1 MAAAPPTAASPTYVF
16 EPEPVPAVPI
26 QGMRALYPVRRIF
39 CIIRNYAAAVCEQGK
54 HPETEPPCHFLKPA
68 DALVPSG
75 SLIPYPPGTAHCQC
89 GIELVVA
96 IGRPAFRVTRADA
109 LGAVYGY
116 AAGLNLTRRDLLL
129 AAREWGRPWD
139 AGKAAEQSA
148 VVGELLLAARGGHPA
163 SGSIRLAINGELRQ
177 SADISDMIWDVP
189 SIVADLSR
197 FYHLGPGDLVFT
209 GTPTGG
215 RTIRSGDIVAGAVA
229 GIGEV
234 GLMLAEAEG

>member
-1 MAAAPPTAASPTYVF
+1 MEAAPPTYLF
-16 EPEPVPAVPI
+16 EPEPVPTLPI

-39 CIIRNYAAAVCEQGK
+39 CIGRNYAAAVRDQGK
-54 HPETEPPCHFLKPA
+54 HPEIEPPCHFLKPA
-68 DALVPSG
+68 AALVPSG
-75 SLIPYPPGTAHCQC
+75 SSIPYPPGTAHCQC

-96 IGRPAFRVTRADA
+96 IGGPAFRVPRSVAP
-109 LGAVYGY
+109 GAVYGY

-148 VVGELLLAARGGHPA
+148 VVGELVPVGRSGQPA
-163 SGSIRLAINGELRQ
+163 GGSIRLAINGEMCQ
-177 SADISDMIWDVP
+177 SSDIADMIWDVP
-189 SIVADLSR
+189 SIIADLSR
-197 FYHLGPGDLVFT
+197 FYHLGPGDIVFT

-215 RTIRSGDIVAGAVA
+215 RTVRPGDILAGAVA

-234 GLMLAEAEG
+234 GLMLSEAEG